1 MFICIFDVSYAIYKV
16 LIVIKGSTLA
26 CDVIYGIYKL
36 LSQCVGEI
44 HGKYTPAQA
53 RNKLLN

>member
-1 MFICIFDVSYAIYKV
+1 MVLRDFDVSYAMYKV
-16 LIVIKGSTLA
+16 LMVIKGSTLA

>member
-53 RNKLLN
+53 RSKLLN